1 MRLLRVLSLVF
12 IIPYTLVK
20 FISLTRLK
28 VGLIS
33 IVSGPLVISLRIIVI
48 LFLALSLKHVI
59 TENKSDILLI
69 LILLHLVAFM
79 SDELIVLLL
88 ISDFMLCWL
97 CLRFRLYHR
106 TFRSLVSNVYLIF
119 YVLIPSVPLLVFAL
133 IDQSKIHDLSLRKSS
148 LLWFLLLLA
157 GLAKLPVFR
166 SHYWL
171 PKAHVQA
178 TTFISM
184 LLAGLSLKVGLVLVT
199 VVTQRIEPDTSRC
212 ILVLLLIFGIST
224 ACYIRVCSV
233 DFKVFL
239 AYCSVGHITIAAVAL
254 SIVDSIRIK
263 GAWLIGIRHCLSSP
277 LLFSIVGLSQSITRN
292 RTNLPISRV
301 KTNAVTIILLVALL
315 VDLPFPPVFP
325 FFRELICLGT
335 SYIYIRLP
343 SSVLVLGLIMLLR
356 RYEAIYQSLRR
367 WVTPTSVA
375 SVLGVLFTLI
385 ARIFIL

>member
-1 MRLLRVLSLVF
+1 
-12 IIPYTLVK
+12 
-20 FISLTRLK
+20 
-28 VGLIS
+28 
-33 IVSGPLVISLRIIVI
+33 
-48 LFLALSLKHVI
+48 
-59 TENKSDILLI
+59 
-69 LILLHLVAFM
+69 
-79 SDELIVLLL
+79 
-88 ISDFMLCWL
+88 
-97 CLRFRLYHR
+97 
-106 TFRSLVSNVYLIF
+106 
-119 YVLIPSVPLLVFAL
+119 
-133 IDQSKIHDLSLRKSS
+133 
-148 LLWFLLLLA
+148 
-157 GLAKLPVFR
+157 
-166 SHYWL
+166 
-171 PKAHVQA
+171 
-178 TTFISM
+178 M

-212 ILVLLLIFGIST
+212 ILVLLLMFGIST

-277 LLFSIVGLSQSITRN
+277 LLFSVVGLSQSITGN

-325 FFRELICLGT
+325 FFRELICLRT

-367 WVTPTSVA
+367 
-375 SVLGVLFTLI
+375 
-385 ARIFIL
+385 